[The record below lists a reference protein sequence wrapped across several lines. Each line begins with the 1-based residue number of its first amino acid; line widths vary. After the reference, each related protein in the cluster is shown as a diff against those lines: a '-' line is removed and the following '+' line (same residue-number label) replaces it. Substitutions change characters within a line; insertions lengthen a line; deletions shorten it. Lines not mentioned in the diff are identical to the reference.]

1 MQSQSGYVHIRY
13 GASCIQACKNVE
25 QLFNVLAKYAARVSV
40 FVQTLETLVAGRSDH
55 RRSVM
60 RYVTQVK

>member
-1 MQSQSGYVHIRY
+1 
-13 GASCIQACKNVE
+13 
-25 QLFNVLAKYAARVSV
+25 VLAKYAARVSV